1 MEKKERRSKRM
12 EASSGI
18 PPKSSGGAGGEVR
31 RIHIIYFLSH
41 NLGRFE
47 HPHLIR
53 VHHFNLNGVYLRDVK
68 RWLAD
73 LRGKDMP
80 KAFAWSYK
88 RRYKN
93 GYVWQDLLDDDLI
106 TPISDNE
113 YVLKGSEIFVPP
125 ATPFVGSA
133 YGEKK
138 AADLLM
144 KSENDSQV
152 ENTEVENKAQDH
164 EQLPSPNQICD
175 DTTPR
180 KTTSSEISEESPVFS
195 SEISTVTDDSIKE
208 EEDACKPSNP
218 LEEEQI
224 DTKVEQYSSFYIN
237 FLGSKSKKNQ
247 KKRVENNSNIEK
259 MGTPSSFSSLSSSTI
274 SSSQATFAKSKSYSS
289 GTSKMLRNLMTC
301 GAVDTNDAALV
312 RQGQKCNSKNKPI
325 EKPADQICEGEVLG
339 GPARVFASPWN
350 QQIQQHD
357 IANASRR
364 SYDEAR
370 GSKKQPGGFGSP
382 KVIPPAYKP
391 VAAPICS
398 RCGKSFRPEK
408 LHSHMK
414 SCRGLKALTKA
425 APAYVEKTPSPSPS
439 RISVDSKSENGYFLT
454 K

>member
-18 PPKSSGGAGGEVR
+18 PLKSSSGAGGEVR

-88 RRYKN
+88 RRYKK

-125 ATPFVGSA
+125 ANPLAGSA

-224 DTKVEQYSSFYIN
+224 DIKVEQYSSFYTN

-247 KKRVENNSNIEK
+247 KKRVDNNSNIEK
-259 MGTPSSFSSLSSSTI
+259 MGTPSSFSSLSSST

-312 RQGQKCNSKNKPI
+312 RQGQKCNSKYKPI

-339 GPARVFASPWN
+339 GPARVFATPWN

-357 IANASRR
+357 IANASRK

-414 SCRGLKALTKA
+414 SCRGLKTLTKA
-425 APAYVEKTPSPSPS
+425 ASAYVEKTPSPSH
-439 RISVDSKSENGYFLT
+439 ISVDSKSEDGYFLT

>member
-1 MEKKERRSKRM
+1 M

-18 PPKSSGGAGGEVR
+18 PPKSSSASSEAGGEVR

-53 VHHFNLNGVYLRDVK
+53 VHHFNRSGVYLRDVK

-113 YVLKGSEIFVPP
+113 FVLKGSGIFVPP
-125 ATPFVGSA
+125 PNPFVGSA
-133 YGEKK
+133 CGEKK

-144 KSENDSQV
+144 KIENDSRQV

-164 EQLPSPNQICD
+164 EQFPSPNQICD
-175 DTTPR
+175 DTLPR
-180 KTTSSEISEESPVFS
+180 KTTSSEISHESPIFS
-195 SEISTVTDDSIKE
+195 SETSTVTEDSTKE
-208 EEDACKPSNP
+208 EENARKPSNP
-218 LEEEQI
+218 PDEEQI
-224 DTKVEQYSSFYIN
+224 DIKVEHSSSYTN

-247 KKRVENNSNIEK
+247 KKRTDTSSNIEK
-259 MGTPSSFSSLSSSTI
+259 MG
-274 SSSQATFAKSKSYSS
+274 KSYSS

-301 GAVDTNDAALV
+301 GAADTNDAALV
-312 RQGQKCNSKNKPI
+312 RRSQKCNDKYKPI
-325 EKPADQICEGEVLG
+325 DKPADQICKGEDG
-339 GPARVFASPWN
+339 GSARVLATPWN
-350 QQIQQHD
+350 QQKEQHD
-357 IANASRR
+357 IANSRE
-364 SYDEAR
+364 SFGEVR
-370 GSKKQPGGFGSP
+370 GSRKQPGGFGGP
-382 KVIPPAYKP
+382 KVFPPAYKP

-398 RCGKSFRPEK
+398 QCGKSFRPEK

-425 APAYVEKTPSPSPS
+425 ASSYIEQTSSPSH
-439 RISVDSKSENGYFLT
+439 ISADSESEDGYFLT
-454 K
+454 N

>member
-1 MEKKERRSKRM
+1 M

-18 PPKSSGGAGGEVR
+18 PPKSSSASSEAGGEVR
-31 RIHIIYFLSH
+31 RVHIIYFLSH

-53 VHHFNLNGVYLRDVK
+53 VHHFNRNGVYLRDVK

-113 YVLKGSEIFVPP
+113 FVLKGSGIFIPP
-125 ATPFVGSA
+125 ANAFVGSA
-133 YGEKK
+133 YGEKT
-138 AADLLM
+138 AAELLM
-144 KSENDSQV
+144 KSENGSQV
-152 ENTEVENKAQDH
+152 EKTEVENKAQDH

-175 DTTPR
+175 FTTPR
-180 KTTSSEISEESPVFS
+180 KTTSSEISHESPVFS
-195 SEISTVTDDSIKE
+195 SETSTVTEDSIKE
-208 EEDACKPSNP
+208 EENACKPSNP
-218 LEEEQI
+218 PDEEQKDI
-224 DTKVEQYSSFYIN
+224 KVEHSSFYTN

-247 KKRVENNSNIEK
+247 KRRTGTNSNIEK
-259 MGTPSSFSSLSSSTI
+259 MVTSTSFSSLSSSK
-274 SSSQATFAKSKSYSS
+274 SSSQATSAKGKSYSS

-312 RQGQKCNSKNKPI
+312 RQSQKCDNKYKPI
-325 EKPADQICEGEVLG
+325 DKPADQICKGEDG
-339 GPARVFASPWN
+339 RSARVFATPWN
-350 QQIQQHD
+350 QQKKQHD
-357 IANASRR
+357 IANARESF
-364 SYDEAR
+364 DEVR
-370 GSKKQPGGFGSP
+370 GSRKQPGGFGGP
-382 KVIPPAYKP
+382 KVFPPAYKP

-398 RCGKSFRPEK
+398 QRGKSFRPEK

-425 APAYVEKTPSPSPS
+425 ASAYIEKTPSPSY
-439 RISVDSKSENGYFLT
+439 ISVDSETEDGYFLAN
-454 K
+454 

>member
-1 MEKKERRSKRM
+1 M

-18 PPKSSGGAGGEVR
+18 PLKSSSGAGGEVR

-125 ATPFVGSA
+125 ANPFAGSA

-138 AADLLM
+138 APDLLM

-152 ENTEVENKAQDH
+152 ENSEVENRAQDH

-180 KTTSSEISEESPVFS
+180 KTTSSEISQESPVFS

-224 DTKVEQYSSFYIN
+224 DIKVEQYSSFYTN

-247 KKRVENNSNIEK
+247 KKRVDNNSNIEK
-259 MGTPSSFSSLSSSTI
+259 MGTPSSFSSLSSST

-312 RQGQKCNSKNKPI
+312 RQGQKCNGKYKPI

-339 GPARVFASPWN
+339 GPARVFATPWN

-357 IANASRR
+357 IANARK

-398 RCGKSFRPEK
+398 TGEMRSQQTTKSKQNQTEPLLARNYDN
-408 LHSHMK
+408 
-414 SCRGLKALTKA
+414 C
-425 APAYVEKTPSPSPS
+425 PSDCL
-439 RISVDSKSENGYFLT
+439 RK
-454 K
+454 